1 MRSKFEF
8 ILEIFREI
16 SSETSMN
23 LEKKEKNIVFIVA
36 SYSLLFFFSSS
47 THDCHDIYL
56 FYVCL
61 CTHEMLDSSLGA
73 MVVVLET
80 MCNFTRC

>member
-23 LEKKEKNIVFIVA
+23 LEKEKNLVFIVA
-36 SYSLLFFFSSS
+36 SYSLLFFSLVLLMIVMTYTYFM
-47 THDCHDIYL
+47 
-56 FYVCL
+56 FVCAL
-61 CTHEMLDSSLGA
+61 MKC
-73 MVVVLET
+73 
-80 MCNFTRC
+80 